1 MSQSQIQN
9 KLLLKL
15 TPSDRDYVMASMTR
29 VELPLK
35 QALMTCGDVISY
47 VYFPEN
53 GVVSLL
59 AKTPNERAVE
69 VGMFGFEG
77 MSNMVLRLGD
87 RTCLTALVQVAGT
100 AWRIKAEDFTVLLRE
115 APSLNELTLRYKEA
129 IAIQFAYTAFA
140 NGTFKIEERLARWLL
155 MSQDR
160 AQRETI
166 PMIHEFIATMLA
178 VRRSGITTAT
188 HLLEGTGAIKAVRGA
203 ITIRDRAKLVELA
216 GESYGV
222 PEAEYERLMAY

>member
-1 MSQSQIQN
+1 MSQSRIQN
-9 KLLLKL
+9 KLLQKL
-15 TPSDRDYVMASMTR
+15 TSSDRDYVMACMTQ
-29 VELPLK
+29 VDLPLK
-35 QALMTCGDVISY
+35 QDLMSCGDVISY
-47 VYFPEN
+47 VYFPED

-59 AKTPNERAVE
+59 AKTPNQRAVE

-100 AWRIKAEDFTVLLRE
+100 AWRMKAEDFVLLLRE
-115 APSLNELTLRYKEA
+115 APSLNEMTLRYKEA
-129 IAIQFAYTAFA
+129 TAIQFAYTAFS
-140 NGTFKIEERLARWLL
+140 NGNFTIEQRLARWLL

-166 PMIHEFIATMLA
+166 PMVHEFIANMLA

-188 HLLEGTGAIKAVRGA
+188 HVLEGTGAIKGMRGA
-203 ITIRDRAKLVELA
+203 ITIRDRAKLVEMA

>member
-1 MSQSQIQN
+1 
-9 KLLLKL
+9 
-15 TPSDRDYVMASMTR
+15 
-29 VELPLK
+29 
-35 QALMTCGDVISY
+35 
-47 VYFPEN
+47 
-53 GVVSLL
+53 
-59 AKTPNERAVE
+59 
-69 VGMFGFEG
+69 MFGFEG

-100 AWRIKAEDFTVLLRE
+100 AWRVKAEDFCVLLRE

-166 PMIHEFIATMLA
+166 PMVHAFIAAMLA
-178 VRRSGITTAT
+178 VRRSGVTTAT
-188 HLLEGTGAIKAVRGA
+188 HILEGTGAIKAVRGE